1 MYTNVYT
8 NNLIQIHYQL
18 NPWLNK
24 LKIEKEA
31 EEILQSFS
39 DALKNIPEL
48 EETHY
53 MVDNVNLSR
62 EDCAEDKDSAKIMR
76 NAHVDE
82 EGNLIAEKGK
92 WVKWDLISF

>member
-1 MYTNVYT
+1 
-8 NNLIQIHYQL
+8 
-18 NPWLNK
+18 

-31 EEILQSFS
+31 EIILQKFS
-39 DALKNIPEL
+39 IVLENIPEL

-53 MVDNVNLSR
+53 IVDNVNLSR
-62 EDCAEDKDSAKIMR
+62 EDVGQDKNPEKILR

-92 WVKWDLISF
+92 WVK